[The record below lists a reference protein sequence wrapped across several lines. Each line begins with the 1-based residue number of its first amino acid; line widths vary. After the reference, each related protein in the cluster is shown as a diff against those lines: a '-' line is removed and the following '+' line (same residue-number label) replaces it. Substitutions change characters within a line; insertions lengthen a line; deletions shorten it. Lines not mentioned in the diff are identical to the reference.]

1 MKPTNA
7 IIMHTKPILE
17 KDLLVEVFTE
27 EYGRLRVF
35 AKYAQSK
42 KPRFGGQL
50 NTLNLLKMSLIKRGT
65 AFHLGQTSIQ
75 SGFSGIKKSYEKM
88 HVAYQFLHVIRSVT
102 QMNHEN
108 KEVFTA
114 LMHYLDA
121 MDTIDQSELN
131 AHKYQ
136 FYRQVLQIEGVM
148 TESSKFNE
156 KDVIKMIESYTSI
169 QLKDVL

>member
-1 MKPTNA
+1 MTYTNA
-7 IIMHTKPILE
+7 IVMHTKPILE
-17 KDLLVEVFTE
+17 KDLLVELFTE

-50 NTLNLLKMSLIKRGT
+50 NTLNLLKVSLLKRGS
-65 AFHLGQTSIQ
+65 AFHLGQISI
-75 SGFSGIKKSYEKM
+75 SSCFDGIKKSYGKM

-108 KEVFTA
+108 REVFMA
-114 LMHYLDA
+114 LMHYLEA
-121 MDTIDQSELN
+121 MDTIDPSELN
-131 AHKYQ
+131 EHKTQ

-148 TESSKFNE
+148 SDSSKFNE
-156 KDVIKMIESYTSI
+156 NDVIKMIESYTSI